1 MKHVTVI
8 GGGASGL
15 TAAIGAAK
23 EGAAVTILEHTTTI
37 GKKLLA
43 TGNGRCNFT
52 NTMMTADCYFGEN
65 PPFLAEYLTRFSTQD
80 CLDFFA
86 GLGLYAEDK
95 NGYVY
100 PYSNQAASVA
110 EVLRM
115 AVQAYGIQV
124 RYRVE
129 VTEILC
135 RKNGLVLKGT
145 EEVMEDLPKPEQKK
159 SEQKKKGKAKQ
170 VPETGIQKPFSMKC
184 DALILACGSKAAP
197 KTGSDGSG
205 YALAKQLGH
214 RIVPVHPALV
224 QLRSQGAFLK
234 QWAGVRCMGTVSLQ
248 IDGQEQARE
257 HGELQ
262 LTEHGVSG
270 IPVFQVSRIAT
281 KALAEGKQVRARL
294 NFLPELLEEQ
304 ARTLLLSVSGSPG
317 HDTPYQWL
325 AGLLPA
331 KLIPVLLQAA
341 GLPEKAHD
349 KKGQTGVQKEALLG
363 KLYQQLSAFE
373 IEITGSNGY
382 EQAQVCAGGVDT
394 RELTADFQ
402 SRLVPNVYLV
412 GELLDVDG
420 ICGGYNLHFAWG
432 SGILAGRAAAKQD

>member
-170 VPETGIQKPFSMKC
+170 VPETGIQKPF
-184 DALILACGSKAAP
+184 
-197 KTGSDGSG
+197 
-205 YALAKQLGH
+205 Y
-214 RIVPVHPALV
+214 R
-224 QLRSQGAFLK
+224 F
-234 QWAGVRCMGTVSLQ
+234 
-248 IDGQEQARE
+248 
-257 HGELQ
+257 
-262 LTEHGVSG
+262 
-270 IPVFQVSRIAT
+270 
-281 KALAEGKQVRARL
+281 
-294 NFLPELLEEQ
+294 
-304 ARTLLLSVSGSPG
+304 
-317 HDTPYQWL
+317 
-325 AGLLPA
+325 
-331 KLIPVLLQAA
+331 
-341 GLPEKAHD
+341 
-349 KKGQTGVQKEALLG
+349 
-363 KLYQQLSAFE
+363 
-373 IEITGSNGY
+373 
-382 EQAQVCAGGVDT
+382 
-394 RELTADFQ
+394 
-402 SRLVPNVYLV
+402 
-412 GELLDVDG
+412 
-420 ICGGYNLHFAWG
+420 
-432 SGILAGRAAAKQD
+432 

>member
-1 MKHVTVI
+1 
-8 GGGASGL
+8 
-15 TAAIGAAK
+15 
-23 EGAAVTILEHTTTI
+23 
-37 GKKLLA
+37 
-43 TGNGRCNFT
+43 
-52 NTMMTADCYFGEN
+52 
-65 PPFLAEYLTRFSTQD
+65 
-80 CLDFFA
+80 
-86 GLGLYAEDK
+86 
-95 NGYVY
+95 
-100 PYSNQAASVA
+100 
-110 EVLRM
+110 
-115 AVQAYGIQV
+115 
-124 RYRVE
+124 
-129 VTEILC
+129 
-135 RKNGLVLKGT
+135 
-145 EEVMEDLPKPEQKK
+145 
-159 SEQKKKGKAKQ
+159 
-170 VPETGIQKPFSMKC
+170 
-184 DALILACGSKAAP
+184 
-197 KTGSDGSG
+197 
-205 YALAKQLGH
+205 
-214 RIVPVHPALV
+214 
-224 QLRSQGAFLK
+224 
-234 QWAGVRCMGTVSLQ
+234 MGTVSLQ

-262 LTEHGVSG
+262 LTEYGVSG